1 MQTVLVLCHAV
12 QRLQTAVSYQT
23 EKAASTLKQLVAPA
37 INTGKSNAHAPVFQQ
52 HLLNTLEHGAPAHTS
67 DMTRKNVTLHVGNR
81 RPSDSHLAQTAGQYF
96 QGQRRSRCH
105 ARHQPQVKTNQLY
118 LTASCSR
125 LQAGSTRHS
134 SWCSSTAQVPLF
146 QHRSSMLMHHRKAQ
160 HPSLVRAANQQA
172 AATAVLARQPA
183 TTAVQTQQQYTPNSQ
198 PNSQPKQPTAHSPV
212 CKSFAQNAPCSKFV
226 RLLRCSSAAQLAS

>member
-118 LTASCSR
+118 LTASCQSPASWFHASQQLVQQHR
-125 LQAGSTRHS
+125 AGTSLSAQIQHADASPQGTAPLTGQSSEPAGRRHS
-134 SWCSSTAQVPLF
+134 STRQTASHNCSTD
-146 QHRSSMLMHHRKAQ
+146 
-160 HPSLVRAANQQA
+160 
-172 AATAVLARQPA
+172 ATAVHTKQPA
-183 TTAVQTQQQYTPNSQ
+183 KTAY
-198 PNSQPKQPTAHSPV
+198 
-212 CKSFAQNAPCSKFV
+212 
-226 RLLRCSSAAQLAS
+226 SS